1 VRQYNQLMQNPIAA
15 RVAENEGFSIDKYVV
30 GKTMDGLFYVMGE
43 EERKIRKDP
52 AAQTT
57 ALLREIFGKK
67 QNP

>member
-1 VRQYNQLMQNPIAA
+1 MQNPLAGRLA
-15 RVAENEGFSIDKYVV
+15 GNQDFNLDKYVV

-43 EERKIRKDP
+43 EEKKIRKDP

-67 QNP
+67 Q